1 MPDIKSLYQ
10 NLRKEI
16 AKIKVI
22 DTHEHLLSERLRQEE
37 PESPFGLGYV
47 NCDLCG
53 AGITDAE
60 ARLVEN
66 PGSDPNK
73 AREIFLKYY
82 PYIRT
87 TGYGR
92 SIARTLKDIFGI
104 EDLDEQSF
112 DLLWE
117 KIKTGITL
125 GSYENW
131 FKEKYN
137 IEAVILE
144 ADNDDEYPELFYYSL
159 PDAMDFVMVDNRN
172 DLEDLERRSGCSI
185 HSAGQLRDAMWS
197 YLEQR
202 MELKKTVALK
212 NYLAYNRP
220 IYFERT
226 TLAEADRSFGLIFA
240 GKHPHYSSH
249 WLKTHHRS
257 WDEMAPLQNFLVHES
272 IRFAEDHNIVYQIH
286 TGLQAGYT
294 NEIAESRPSLL
305 TNLFRE
311 YRKVKF
317 VLFHGGF
324 PYCREWGTLGK
335 SFPNV
340 YLDLCWMS
348 IVSPAT
354 CVQMLD
360 EWLDYVPNNKLFGF
374 GGDLEL
380 VESIHGHLEQ
390 ARDNIA
396 RALAVKVDRGD
407 YDKNTALEIAENM
420 LFNNPKSLYKLD

>member
-1 MPDIKSLYQ
+1 
-10 NLRKEI
+10 
-16 AKIKVI
+16 
-22 DTHEHLLSERLRQEE
+22 
-37 PESPFGLGYV
+37 
-47 NCDLCG
+47 
-53 AGITDAE
+53 
-60 ARLVEN
+60 
-66 PGSDPNK
+66 
-73 AREIFLKYY
+73 
-82 PYIRT
+82 
-87 TGYGR
+87 
-92 SIARTLKDIFGI
+92 
-104 EDLDEQSF
+104 
-112 DLLWE
+112 
-117 KIKTGITL
+117 
-125 GSYENW
+125 
-131 FKEKYN
+131 
-137 IEAVILE
+137 
-144 ADNDDEYPELFYYSL
+144 
-159 PDAMDFVMVDNRN
+159 MVDNRN

-185 HSAGQLRDAMWS
+185 HSAGQLRDVMWS

-212 NYLAYNRP
+212 NYLAYNRS
-220 IYFERT
+220 IYFQRT
-226 TLAEADRSFGLIFA
+226 TLAEADRSFGLIFD

-272 IRFAEDHNIVYQIH
+272 IRFAGDHNIVYQIH
-286 TGLQAGYT
+286 TGLQAGHT

-311 YRKVKF
+311 YREVKF

-335 SFPNV
+335 NFPNV

-420 LFNNPKSLYKLD
+420 LFNNPKNLYKLD